1 MVVVVVVAQQIFK
14 ELIRICDCNSLL
26 NAAKL
31 QCQVNYALFHKLCF
45 EISTFVFSRRTE
57 ISHPLI
63 EWITSNLTTVSA
75 SHNATPT
82 RQLTSCIIAEDT
94 DADCSPFCDS

>member
-1 MVVVVVVAQQIFK
+1 MVVVVVVVAQQIFK

-45 EISTFVFSRRTE
+45 EI
-57 ISHPLI
+57 
-63 EWITSNLTTVSA
+63 
-75 SHNATPT
+75 
-82 RQLTSCIIAEDT
+82 AEPPS
-94 DADCSPFCDS
+94 DCQ